1 MNRRMGARLFWAVL
15 AGAAADLAGL
25 GLIAAAAW
33 LITRAAE
40 QPPLA
45 ALSVAIVATRAFAT
59 GKGVFRYAERLTG
72 HDVALRAQA
81 GTRERLY
88 EALIPPQRPRHGGAD
103 LLSRM
108 VDDTEAVQ
116 DLLVRCL
123 LPAAAAAIAG
133 LAAVVVGLTI
143 LPVSALVLVAGLVVA
158 GVLLPAG
165 TAAAARRW
173 SARIAPARATLAGR
187 VADLVHGSADLA
199 AYGADGQALAR
210 ALTAD
215 RALAALERRQ
225 ARVHAAALAGGTLVQ
240 GLTVAAVVLIAQGA
254 GAGSVGTAVLA
265 LTSLVAFEP
274 VLPLAAAGERLAGIT
289 AALRRL
295 REVRATAPAT
305 TEPVTP
311 APRPEAPLTIEIDN
325 LVVRHPTHDSDP
337 PAGPGDLL
345 SAPALDRRSS
355 ASGDASSLP
364 AHGQDSPALGEV
376 PSQPAP
382 DRRSSTSGDVRAPS
396 GGAPSRGDDVP
407 SLPSP
412 DRQASVPGDVGSA
425 SGGASARSG
434 GGVGR
439 AGASGRPAL
448 DGVSLRLTPG
458 KRVAIV
464 GPSGAGK
471 STLLAAL
478 MRLVEPE
485 SGAVRVNG
493 TDLRDLA
500 GDDVRTLMTGLT
512 QDPYIF
518 RASLRDNLR
527 LAGPGADDERL
538 WQAVRDARL
547 DEWVERTGWD
557 AELGED
563 GRTVS
568 GGQLQRLAL
577 ARALLY
583 DPPVLLLDEPAEALD
598 EEAADRLMSD
608 LLDVTRE
615 RTTLLVTHRLKGLEL
630 VDEIVVLEEGRVVQ
644 RGRHDELVSVP
655 GYYRDLWESEVL
667 TRR

>member
-1 MNRRMGARLFWAVL
+1 MGMRLVWAVL

-81 GTRERLY
+81 RTRERLY
-88 EALIPPQRPRHGGAD
+88 EALVPPQQPRQGGAD

-123 LPAAAAAIAG
+123 LPAAAAATAG
-133 LAAVVVGLTI
+133 LAAVVIGLTI
-143 LPVSALVLVAGLVVA
+143 LPMAALVLVAGLVVA

-173 SARIAPARATLAGR
+173 SARIAPARAALAGR

-199 AYGADGQALAR
+199 AYGADGDALAR
-210 ALTAD
+210 ALAAD
-215 RALAALERRQ
+215 EALAALERRQ

-240 GLTVAAVVLIAQGA
+240 GLTVAGVVLLAQAG

-274 VLPLAAAGERLAGIT
+274 VLPLAAAGERLAGVT

-295 REVRATAPAT
+295 REVRASTPAV
-305 TEPVTP
+305 TEPAAP
-311 APRPEAPLTIEIDN
+311 APRPEPPLTVEVDD
-325 LVVRHPTHDSDP
+325 LVVRHPVP
-337 PAGPGDLL
+337 
-345 SAPALDRRSS
+345 
-355 ASGDASSLP
+355 
-364 AHGQDSPALGEV
+364 HGA
-376 PSQPAP
+376 AP
-382 DRRSSTSGDVRAPS
+382 D
-396 GGAPSRGDDVP
+396 SRP
-407 SLPSP
+407 
-412 DRQASVPGDVGSA
+412 AA
-425 SGGASARSG
+425 NAARG
-434 GGVGR
+434 PTAGF
-439 AGASGRPAL
+439 AGADTARAAAAGRPAV

-458 KRVAIV
+458 KRVAVV

-493 TDLRDLA
+493 VDIRDLA
-500 GDDVRTLMTGLT
+500 GDDVRAMMTGLT

-518 RASLRDNLR
+518 RTSLRDNLR
-527 LAGPGADDERL
+527 LAGPDADEETLRR
-538 WQAVRDARL
+538 AVRDARL
-547 DEWVERTGWD
+547 EEWVERTGWD

-598 EEAADRLMSD
+598 EETADRLMSD
-608 LLDVTRE
+608 LLDVTRD

-630 VDEIVVLEEGRVVQ
+630 VDEVIVLDEGRVVQ

>member
-1 MNRRMGARLFWAVL
+1 MNRRMGTRLLWAVL

-33 LITRAAE
+33 LITRAAQ
-40 QPPLA
+40 QPGLA

-59 GKGVFRYAERLTG
+59 SKGVFRYAERLTG

-81 GTRERLY
+81 GTREQLY
-88 EALIPPQRPRHGGAD
+88 RALIPPQQPRHGGAD

-123 LPAAAAAIAG
+123 LPAAAAALAG
-133 LAAVVVGLTI
+133 LAAVVIGLAV
-143 LPVSALVLVAGLVVA
+143 LPVTALVLVAGLVLA
-158 GVLLPAG
+158 GVALPAG

-173 SARIAPARATLAGR
+173 SARIAPARAALAGR

-199 AYGADGQALAR
+199 AYGADEEALAK
-210 ALTAD
+210 ALAAD
-215 RALAALERRQ
+215 ESLAALERRQ

-240 GLTVAAVVLIAQGA
+240 GLTVAAVVLLAQGA
-254 GAGSVGTAVLA
+254 GAGSVATAVLA

-295 REVRATAPAT
+295 REVRAATPAVA
-305 TEPVTP
+305 EPASP
-311 APRPEAPLTIEIDN
+311 APRPEAPLTVEIDD
-325 LVVRHPTHDSDP
+325 LVVRH
-337 PAGPGDLL
+337 
-345 SAPALDRRSS
+345 
-355 ASGDASSLP
+355 
-364 AHGQDSPALGEV
+364 
-376 PSQPAP
+376 
-382 DRRSSTSGDVRAPS
+382 
-396 GGAPSRGDDVP
+396 
-407 SLPSP
+407 
-412 DRQASVPGDVGSA
+412 GSA
-425 SGGASARSG
+425 
-434 GGVGR
+434 R
-439 AGASGRPAL
+439 AAL
-448 DGVSLRLTPG
+448 DGVSLTLTPG
-458 KRVAIV
+458 RRVAIV

-485 SGAVRVNG
+485 SGSIRVNG
-493 TDLRDLA
+493 VDVRDLA

-518 RASLRDNLR
+518 RASLKDNLR
-527 LAGPGADDERL
+527 LAGPEAGEEELER
-538 WQAVRDARL
+538 AVRDARL
-547 DEWVERTGWD
+547 DGWVERTGWD

-598 EEAADRLMSD
+598 EETADRLMGD
-608 LLDVTRE
+608 LLDVTRD
-615 RTTLLVTHRLKGLEL
+615 RTTLLVTHRLKGLES
-630 VDEIVVLEEGRVVQ
+630 VDEVVVLEEGRVVQ

>member
-1 MNRRMGARLFWAVL
+1 MNRRMGKRLVWAVL

-33 LITRAAE
+33 LITRAAQ
-40 QPPLA
+40 QPSLA

-81 GTRERLY
+81 STRERLY

-116 DLLVRCL
+116 DLLVRAL
-123 LPAAAAAIAG
+123 LPAAAAALAG
-133 LAAVVVGLTI
+133 LAAVVIGLTV
-143 LPVSALVLVAGLVVA
+143 LPVTALVLVAGLVVA

-173 SARIAPARATLAGR
+173 SARIAPARAALAAR

-199 AYGADGQALAR
+199 AYGASGDALAK
-210 ALTAD
+210 AVDAD
-215 RALAALERRQ
+215 GSLAALERRQ
-225 ARVHAAALAGGTLVQ
+225 ARVHAAALAGGTLTQ
-240 GLTVAAVVLIAQGA
+240 GLTVAAIVLIAQGA
-254 GAGSVGTAVLA
+254 GAGSVATAVLA
-265 LTSLVAFEP
+265 LTALVAFEP
-274 VLPLAAAGERLAGIT
+274 VLPLAAAGERMAGIM
-289 AALRRL
+289 AAVRRL
-295 REVRATAPAT
+295 REVRAAAPAVA
-305 TEPVTP
+305 EPAAPVP
-311 APRPEAPLTIEIDN
+311 APSAPLTVEVDD
-325 LVVRHPTHDSDP
+325 LVVRH
-337 PAGPGDLL
+337 
-345 SAPALDRRSS
+345 
-355 ASGDASSLP
+355 
-364 AHGQDSPALGEV
+364 E
-376 PSQPAP
+376 
-382 DRRSSTSGDVRAPS
+382 
-396 GGAPSRGDDVP
+396 GA
-407 SLPSP
+407 
-412 DRQASVPGDVGSA
+412 A
-425 SGGASARSG
+425 
-434 GGVGR
+434 
-439 AGASGRPAL
+439 RPAL

-458 KRVAIV
+458 RRVAIV

-478 MRLVEPE
+478 MRLVDPE
-485 SGAVRVNG
+485 SGNIRING
-493 TDLRDLA
+493 TDIRDVS

-512 QDPYIF
+512 QDPYVF
-518 RASLRDNLR
+518 RTTLRDNLR
-527 LAGPGADDERL
+527 LAGPEADDERL
-538 WQAVRDARL
+538 AEAVREARL
-547 DEWVERTGWD
+547 DHWVERTGWD

-583 DPPVLLLDEPAEALD
+583 DPPILLLDEPAEALD
-598 EEAADRLMSD
+598 EETADRLTAD
-608 LLDVTRE
+608 LLDVTGE

-630 VDEIVVLEEGRVVQ
+630 VDEVVVLEEGRVVQ
-644 RGRHDELVSVP
+644 RGHHDELVATP
-655 GYYRDLWESEVL
+655 GYYRDLWESEAL

>member
-1 MNRRMGARLFWAVL
+1 MRLLWAVL

-33 LITRAAE
+33 LITRAAQ
-40 QPPLA
+40 QPSMA

-59 GKGVFRYAERLTG
+59 SKGVFRYAERLTG

-88 EALIPPQRPRHGGAD
+88 HALIPPQQPRHGGAD

-123 LPAAAAAIAG
+123 LPAAAAAVAG
-133 LAAVVVGLTI
+133 LAAVVIGLTI
-143 LPVSALVLVAGLVVA
+143 LPVAALALVAGLVLA
-158 GVLLPAG
+158 GVALPAG

-173 SARIAPARATLAGR
+173 SARIAPARAALAGR

-199 AYGADGQALAR
+199 AYGADDEALAK
-210 ALTAD
+210 ALATGES
-215 RALAALERRQ
+215 LAALERRQ

-240 GLTVAAVVLIAQGA
+240 GLTVAAVVLLAQGA
-254 GAGSVGTAVLA
+254 GTGSVGTAVLA
-265 LTSLVAFEP
+265 LTALVAFEP
-274 VLPLAAAGERLAGIT
+274 VLPLAAAGERMAGIT

-295 REVRATAPAT
+295 REVRSTTPAVTEPTAPG
-305 TEPVTP
+305 PVP
-311 APRPEAPLTIEIDN
+311 ASPLTIEIAN
-325 LVVRHPTHDSDP
+325 LVVRHPGAATPPTITARDGATADAPPSSLGADVP
-337 PAGPGDLL
+337 PAG
-345 SAPALDRRSS
+345 
-355 ASGDASSLP
+355 
-364 AHGQDSPALGEV
+364 
-376 PSQPAP
+376 
-382 DRRSSTSGDVRAPS
+382 RA
-396 GGAPSRGDDVP
+396 
-407 SLPSP
+407 
-412 DRQASVPGDVGSA
+412 
-425 SGGASARSG
+425 
-434 GGVGR
+434 
-439 AGASGRPAL
+439 AL
-448 DGVSLRLTPG
+448 DGVSLRITPG
-458 KRVAIV
+458 KRVAVV

-485 SGAVRVNG
+485 SGNIRING
-493 TDLRDLA
+493 VDIRDLS

-518 RASLRDNLR
+518 RTTLRDNLR
-527 LAGPGADDERL
+527 LAGPDADEEALRR
-538 WQAVRDARL
+538 AVREARL
-547 DEWVERTGWD
+547 DDWVERTGWD

-563 GRTVS
+563 GKTVS
-568 GGQLQRLAL
+568 GGQAQRLAL

-598 EEAADRLMSD
+598 EETADRLMSD
-608 LLDVTRE
+608 LLDVTGD
-615 RTTLLVTHRLKGLEL
+615 RTTVLVTHRLKGLEL
-630 VDEIVVLEEGRVVQ
+630 VDEIVVLDEGRVAQ
-644 RGRHDELVSVP
+644 RGRHDELVAAP

>member
-1 MNRRMGARLFWAVL
+1 MNRRMGTRLAWAVL

-33 LITRAAE
+33 LITRAAQ
-40 QPPLA
+40 QPSLA

-88 EALIPPQRPRHGGAD
+88 EALVPPQRPRHGGAD

-116 DLLVRCL
+116 DLLVRAL
-123 LPAAAAAIAG
+123 LPAAAALLTG
-133 LAAVVVGLTI
+133 LAAVVIGLFV
-143 LPVSALVLVAGLVVA
+143 LPVTALVLVAGLVVA
-158 GVLLPAG
+158 GVLLPAA

-173 SARIAPARATLAGR
+173 SARIAPARAALAAR

-199 AYGADGQALAR
+199 AYGAGERALSGALA
-210 ALTAD
+210 AD
-215 RALAALERRQ
+215 ESLAALERRQ
-225 ARVHAAALAGGTLVQ
+225 SRVHAAALAVGTLAQ
-240 GLTVAAVVLIAQGA
+240 GLTVAAIVLLAQGA
-254 GAGSVGTAVLA
+254 GAGSVATAVLA
-265 LTSLVAFEP
+265 LTALVSFEP
-274 VLPLAAAGERLAGIT
+274 VLPLAAAGERMAGIT
-289 AALRRL
+289 AAIRRL
-295 REVRATAPAT
+295 REVRAAAPAV
-305 TEPVTP
+305 TEPAAP
-311 APRPEAPLTIEIDN
+311 APVPSAPLTVEVEG
-325 LVVRHPTHDSDP
+325 LVVRHP
-337 PAGPGDLL
+337 
-345 SAPALDRRSS
+345 
-355 ASGDASSLP
+355 
-364 AHGQDSPALGEV
+364 
-376 PSQPAP
+376 
-382 DRRSSTSGDVRAPS
+382 
-396 GGAPSRGDDVP
+396 GA
-407 SLPSP
+407 
-412 DRQASVPGDVGSA
+412 A
-425 SGGASARSG
+425 
-434 GGVGR
+434 
-439 AGASGRPAL
+439 RPAL

-458 KRVAIV
+458 RRVAIV

-485 SGAVRVNG
+485 SGSVRVNG
-493 TDLRDLA
+493 ADLRDLS

-518 RASLRDNLR
+518 RTTLRDNLR
-527 LAGPGADDERL
+527 LAGPDADDERL
-538 WQAVRDARL
+538 TAAVREARL
-547 DEWVERTGWD
+547 GPWVERTGWD

-598 EEAADRLMSD
+598 EETADRLMAD
-608 LLDVTRE
+608 LLDVIRE
-615 RTTLLVTHRLKGLEL
+615 RTTVLVTHRLKGLES
-630 VDEIVVLEEGRVVQ
+630 VDEVVVLDEGRVVQ
-644 RGRHDELVSVP
+644 RGRHDELVAVP
-655 GYYRDLWESEVL
+655 GYYRDLWESEAL

>member
-1 MNRRMGARLFWAVL
+1 MNRRMGTRLLWAVL

-33 LITRAAE
+33 LITRAAQ
-40 QPPLA
+40 QPGLA

-59 GKGVFRYAERLTG
+59 SKGVFRYAERLTG

-81 GTRERLY
+81 GTREQLY
-88 EALIPPQRPRHGGAD
+88 RALIPPQQPRHGGAD

-123 LPAAAAAIAG
+123 LPAAAAALAG
-133 LAAVVVGLTI
+133 LAAVVIGLAI
-143 LPVSALVLVAGLVVA
+143 LPVTALVLVAGLVLA
-158 GVLLPAG
+158 GVALPAG

-173 SARIAPARATLAGR
+173 SARIAPARAALAGR

-199 AYGADGQALAR
+199 AYGADEEALAK
-210 ALTAD
+210 ALAAD
-215 RALAALERRQ
+215 ESLAALERRQ

-240 GLTVAAVVLIAQGA
+240 GLTVAAVVLLAQGA
-254 GAGSVGTAVLA
+254 GAGSVATAVLA

-295 REVRATAPAT
+295 REVRAATPAVA
-305 TEPVTP
+305 EPARP
-311 APRPEAPLTIEIDN
+311 APRPETPLTVEIDD
-325 LVVRHPTHDSDP
+325 LVVRH
-337 PAGPGDLL
+337 
-345 SAPALDRRSS
+345 
-355 ASGDASSLP
+355 
-364 AHGQDSPALGEV
+364 
-376 PSQPAP
+376 
-382 DRRSSTSGDVRAPS
+382 
-396 GGAPSRGDDVP
+396 
-407 SLPSP
+407 
-412 DRQASVPGDVGSA
+412 GSA
-425 SGGASARSG
+425 
-434 GGVGR
+434 R
-439 AGASGRPAL
+439 AAL
-448 DGVSLRLTPG
+448 DGVSLTLTPG
-458 KRVAIV
+458 RRVAIV

-485 SGAVRVNG
+485 SGSIRVNG
-493 TDLRDLA
+493 VDVRDLG
-500 GDDVRTLMTGLT
+500 GDDVRALMTGLT

-518 RASLRDNLR
+518 RASLKDNLR
-527 LAGPGADDERL
+527 LAGPEAGEEELER
-538 WQAVRDARL
+538 AVRDARL
-547 DEWVERTGWD
+547 DGWVERTGWD

-598 EEAADRLMSD
+598 EETADRLMGD
-608 LLDVTRE
+608 LLDVTRD
-615 RTTLLVTHRLKGLEL
+615 RTTLLVTHRLKGLES
-630 VDEIVVLEEGRVVQ
+630 VDEVVVLEEGRVVQ

>member
-1 MNRRMGARLFWAVL
+1 MNRRMGTRLAWAVL
-15 AGAAADLAGL
+15 AGSAADLAGL

-88 EALIPPQRPRHGGAD
+88 RALIPPQRPRHGGAD

-123 LPAAAAAIAG
+123 LPAAAAAMAG
-133 LAAVVVGLTI
+133 LAAVVIGLTI
-143 LPVSALVLVAGLVVA
+143 LPVAALVLVAGLVLA
-158 GVLLPAG
+158 GVVLPAG

-173 SARIAPARATLAGR
+173 SARIAPARAALAGR
-187 VADLVHGSADLA
+187 VADLVHGAADLA
-199 AYGADGQALAR
+199 AYGADDAALAR
-210 ALTAD
+210 ALAAD
-215 RALAALERRQ
+215 ESLAALERRQ

-240 GLTVAAVVLIAQGA
+240 GLTVAAVVLLAQGA

-274 VLPLAAAGERLAGIT
+274 VLPLAAAGERMAGIT

-295 REVRATAPAT
+295 REVRSAEPAVGEPAAPA
-305 TEPVTP
+305 PVP
-311 APRPEAPLTIEIDN
+311 GGPLTVEIDD
-325 LVVRHPTHDSDP
+325 LVVRHAAREAP
-337 PAGPGDLL
+337 PSGVPSSPGA
-345 SAPALDRRSS
+345 APA
-355 ASGDASSLP
+355 A
-364 AHGQDSPALGEV
+364 GEHT
-376 PSQPAP
+376 PRPPGSRGTA
-382 DRRSSTSGDVRAPS
+382 
-396 GGAPSRGDDVP
+396 GGAG
-407 SLPSP
+407 
-412 DRQASVPGDVGSA
+412 
-425 SGGASARSG
+425 
-434 GGVGR
+434 
-439 AGASGRPAL
+439 GRPAL

-458 KRVAIV
+458 KRVAVV

-478 MRLVEPE
+478 MRLAEPE
-485 SGAVRVNG
+485 SGTITVNG
-493 TDLRDLA
+493 TDLREFA

-518 RASLRDNLR
+518 RAGLRDNLR
-527 LAGPGADDERL
+527 LAGPEADDEDLRR
-538 WQAVRDARL
+538 AVRDARL
-547 DEWVERTGWD
+547 EAWVERTGWD
-557 AELGED
+557 TELGED
-563 GRTVS
+563 GTTVS

-598 EEAADRLMSD
+598 EETADRLMAD
-608 LLDVTRE
+608 LLDVTRD
-615 RTTLLVTHRLKGLEL
+615 RTTLLVTHRLKGLEA
-630 VDEIVVLEEGRVVQ
+630 VDEVVVLDEGRVIQ

>member
-1 MNRRMGARLFWAVL
+1 MNRRMGTRLAWAVL

-33 LITRAAE
+33 LITRAAQ
-40 QPPLA
+40 QPSLA

-88 EALIPPQRPRHGGAD
+88 QALVPPQRPRHGGAD

-116 DLLVRCL
+116 DLLVRAL
-123 LPAAAAAIAG
+123 LPAAAALLTG
-133 LAAVVVGLTI
+133 LAAVAIGLFV
-143 LPVSALVLVAGLVVA
+143 LPLTALVLVAGLVVA
-158 GVLLPAG
+158 GVLLPAA

-173 SARIAPARATLAGR
+173 SARIAPARAALAAR

-199 AYGADGQALAR
+199 AYGAGER
-210 ALTAD
+210 ALSG
-215 RALAALERRQ
+215 ALAADEALAGLERRQ
-225 ARVHAAALAGGTLVQ
+225 SRVHAAALAVGTLAQ
-240 GLTVAAVVLIAQGA
+240 GLTVAAIVLLAQGA
-254 GAGSVGTAVLA
+254 GAGSVATAVLA
-265 LTSLVAFEP
+265 LTALVSFEP
-274 VLPLAAAGERLAGIT
+274 VLPLAAAGERMAGIT
-289 AALRRL
+289 AAIRRL
-295 REVRATAPAT
+295 REVRAAAPAV
-305 TEPVTP
+305 TEPAAP
-311 APRPEAPLTIEIDN
+311 APVPSAPLTVEVDD
-325 LVVRHPTHDSDP
+325 LVVRHP
-337 PAGPGDLL
+337 
-345 SAPALDRRSS
+345 
-355 ASGDASSLP
+355 DA
-364 AHGQDSPALGEV
+364 A
-376 PSQPAP
+376 
-382 DRRSSTSGDVRAPS
+382 RA
-396 GGAPSRGDDVP
+396 
-407 SLPSP
+407 
-412 DRQASVPGDVGSA
+412 
-425 SGGASARSG
+425 
-434 GGVGR
+434 
-439 AGASGRPAL
+439 AL

-458 KRVAIV
+458 RRVAIV

-485 SGAVRVNG
+485 SGSVRVNG
-493 TDLRDLA
+493 TDLRDLS

-518 RASLRDNLR
+518 RTTLRDNLR
-527 LAGPGADDERL
+527 LAGPDAGDERL
-538 WQAVRDARL
+538 AAAVREARL
-547 DEWVERTGWD
+547 GPWVERTGWD
-557 AELGED
+557 TELGED

-598 EEAADRLMSD
+598 EETADRLMAD
-608 LLDVTRE
+608 LLDVIRD
-615 RTTLLVTHRLKGLEL
+615 RTTVLVTHRLKGLES
-630 VDEIVVLEEGRVVQ
+630 VDEVVVLDEGRVVQ
-644 RGRHDELVSVP
+644 RGRHDELVAVP
-655 GYYRDLWESEVL
+655 GYYRDLWESEAL

>member
-1 MNRRMGARLFWAVL
+1 MNRRMGTRLLWAVL

-33 LITRAAE
+33 LITRAAQ
-40 QPPLA
+40 QPGLA

-59 GKGVFRYAERLTG
+59 SKGVFRYAERLTG

-81 GTRERLY
+81 GTREQLY
-88 EALIPPQRPRHGGAD
+88 RALIPPQQPRHGGAD

-123 LPAAAAAIAG
+123 LPAAAAALAG
-133 LAAVVVGLTI
+133 LAAVVIGLAV
-143 LPVSALVLVAGLVVA
+143 LPVTALVLVAGLLLA
-158 GVLLPAG
+158 GVALPAG

-173 SARIAPARATLAGR
+173 SARIAPARAALAGR

-199 AYGADGQALAR
+199 AYGADAEALAK
-210 ALTAD
+210 ALAAD
-215 RALAALERRQ
+215 ESLAALERRQ

-240 GLTVAAVVLIAQGA
+240 GLTVAAVVLLAQGA
-254 GAGSVGTAVLA
+254 GAGSVATAVLA
-265 LTSLVAFEP
+265 LTALVAFEP

-295 REVRATAPAT
+295 REVRTAAPAVA
-305 TEPVTP
+305 EPAES
-311 APRPEAPLTIEIDN
+311 APRPEAPLTVEIDD
-325 LVVRHPTHDSDP
+325 LVVRHG
-337 PAGPGDLL
+337 A
-345 SAPALDRRSS
+345 A
-355 ASGDASSLP
+355 
-364 AHGQDSPALGEV
+364 
-376 PSQPAP
+376 
-382 DRRSSTSGDVRAPS
+382 RA
-396 GGAPSRGDDVP
+396 
-407 SLPSP
+407 
-412 DRQASVPGDVGSA
+412 
-425 SGGASARSG
+425 
-434 GGVGR
+434 
-439 AGASGRPAL
+439 AL
-448 DGVSLRLTPG
+448 DGVSLTLTPG

-485 SGAVRVNG
+485 SGGIRVNG
-493 TDLRDLA
+493 VDVRDLA

-518 RASLRDNLR
+518 RASLKDNLR
-527 LAGPGADDERL
+527 LAGPEAGQEELDA
-538 WQAVRDARL
+538 AVRDARL
-547 DEWVERTGWD
+547 DGWVERTGWG

-598 EEAADRLMSD
+598 EETADRLMGD
-608 LLDVTRE
+608 LLDVTRD
-615 RTTLLVTHRLKGLEL
+615 RTTLLVTHRLKGLES
-630 VDEIVVLEEGRVVQ
+630 VDEVVVLEEGRVVQ

>member
-1 MNRRMGARLFWAVL
+1 MNRRMGLRLTWAVL

-59 GKGVFRYAERLTG
+59 SKGVFRYAERLTG

-88 EALIPPQRPRHGGAD
+88 QALIPPQRPRHGGAD

-123 LPAAAAAIAG
+123 LPATAAALAG
-133 LAAVVVGLTI
+133 LAAVVIGLTL
-143 LPVSALVLVAGLVVA
+143 LPVAALVLVAGLVVA
-158 GVLLPAG
+158 GVALPAG

-173 SARIAPARATLAGR
+173 SARIAPARAALAER

-199 AYGADGQALAR
+199 AYGAGDRALAR
-210 ALTAD
+210 ASAAD
-215 RALAALERRQ
+215 ETLAALERRQ
-225 ARVHAAALAGGTLVQ
+225 ARVHALALAGGTLVQ
-240 GLTVAAVVLIAQGA
+240 GLTVAAIVLLAQAA
-254 GAGSVGTAVLA
+254 GTDSVATAVLA
-265 LTSLVAFEP
+265 LTALVAFEP
-274 VLPLAAAGERLAGIT
+274 VLPLAAAGERLAGIM

-295 REVRATAPAT
+295 RDVSSTPAAVTEPATAS
-305 TEPVTP
+305 P
-311 APRPEAPLTIEIDN
+311 APASPLTVEIND
-325 LVVRHPTHDSDP
+325 LVVRHAPRVPEAADVAAEP
-337 PAGPGDLL
+337 VDL
-345 SAPALDRRSS
+345 AARPVGGR
-355 ASGDASSLP
+355 
-364 AHGQDSPALGEV
+364 E
-376 PSQPAP
+376 
-382 DRRSSTSGDVRAPS
+382 RA
-396 GGAPSRGDDVP
+396 AV
-407 SLPSP
+407 
-412 DRQASVPGDVGSA
+412 
-425 SGGASARSG
+425 
-434 GGVGR
+434 
-439 AGASGRPAL
+439 
-448 DGVSLRLTPG
+448 DGVSLSLTPG
-458 KRVAIV
+458 KRVALV

-478 MRLVEPE
+478 MRLIEPE
-485 SGAVRVNG
+485 SGTIRLNGVDVR
-493 TDLRDLA
+493 RLA
-500 GDDVRTLMTGLT
+500 SDDVRAMMTGLT

-518 RASLRDNLR
+518 QTTLRANLR
-527 LAGPGADDERL
+527 LAGPEADDEKLR
-538 WQAVRDARL
+538 QAVREARL
-547 DEWVERTGWD
+547 ENWVERAGWD

-583 DPPVLLLDEPAEALD
+583 DPAVLLLDEPAEALD
-598 EEAADRLMSD
+598 EEAADALMTD
-608 LLDVTRE
+608 LLDVTHD
-615 RTTLLVTHRLKGLEL
+615 RTTLLVTHRLKGLEQ
-630 VDEIVVLEEGRVVQ
+630 VDEIVVLEDGRVVQ
-644 RGRHDELVSVP
+644 RGHHDELVTEP

>member
-1 MNRRMGARLFWAVL
+1 MKRRIGLRVWWAVL
-15 AGAAADLAGL
+15 AGSAADLAGL

-81 GTRERLY
+81 GTREDLY

-123 LPAAAAAIAG
+123 LPAAAAAMAG

-143 LPVSALVLVAGLVVA
+143 LPVAALVLEAGLVLA

-173 SARIAPARATLAGR
+173 SARIAPARAALAGR

-199 AYGADGQALAR
+199 AYGADDAALDRAR
-210 ALTAD
+210 AAD
-215 RALAALERRQ
+215 GALAALERRQ
-225 ARVHAAALAGGTLVQ
+225 SRVHAAALAGGTLLQ
-240 GLTVAAVVLIAQGA
+240 GLTVAAVVLLAQAA
-254 GAGSVGTAVLA
+254 GVGSVGTAVLA
-265 LTSLVAFEP
+265 LTGLVAFEP
-274 VLPLAAAGERLAGIT
+274 VLPLAAAGERMAGIT

-295 REVRATAPAT
+295 REVRSAAPAV
-305 TEPVTP
+305 TEPAAP
-311 APRPEAPLTIEIDN
+311 APRPEAPLTIEIDD
-325 LVVRHPTHDSDP
+325 LVVRHP
-337 PAGPGDLL
+337 
-345 SAPALDRRSS
+345 
-355 ASGDASSLP
+355 ASR
-364 AHGQDSPALGEV
+364 E
-376 PSQPAP
+376 
-382 DRRSSTSGDVRAPS
+382 RA
-396 GGAPSRGDDVP
+396 
-407 SLPSP
+407 
-412 DRQASVPGDVGSA
+412 
-425 SGGASARSG
+425 
-434 GGVGR
+434 
-439 AGASGRPAL
+439 AL
-448 DGVSLRLTPG
+448 DGVSLRVAPG
-458 KRVAIV
+458 RRVAIV

-478 MRLVEPE
+478 MRLAEPE
-485 SGAVRVNG
+485 SGSIRVNG
-493 TDLRDLA
+493 VDLRELA
-500 GDDVRTLMTGLT
+500 GDDVRELMTGLT

-538 WQAVRDARL
+538 RRAVRDARL
-547 DEWVERTGWD
+547 DGWVERTGWD
-557 AELGED
+557 TELGED

-598 EEAADRLMSD
+598 EETADRLMDD
-608 LLDVTRE
+608 LLDVTRD
-615 RTTLLVTHRLKGLEL
+615 RTTLLVTHRLKGLES
-630 VDEIVVLEEGRVVQ
+630 VDEVIVLEDGRVTQ
-644 RGRHDELVSVP
+644 RGRHDELVRVP

>member
-1 MNRRMGARLFWAVL
+1 MNRRMGMRLVWAVL

-59 GKGVFRYAERLTG
+59 SKGVFRYAERLTG

-81 GTRERLY
+81 GTRENLY
-88 EALIPPQRPRHGGAD
+88 RALIPPQQPRHGGAD

-133 LAAVVVGLTI
+133 LAAVVIGLTI
-143 LPVSALVLVAGLVVA
+143 LPVAALVLVAGLVVA
-158 GVLLPAG
+158 GVLLPAS

-173 SARIAPARATLAGR
+173 SARIAPARARLAAR

-199 AYGADGQALAR
+199 AYGADGQALDKAM
-210 ALTAD
+210 AAD
-215 RALAALERRQ
+215 EALATLERRQ

-240 GLTVAAVVLIAQGA
+240 GLTVAAVVLLAQGA
-254 GAGSVGTAVLA
+254 GVGSVGTAVLA
-265 LTSLVAFEP
+265 LTCLVSFEP
-274 VLPLAAAGERLAGIT
+274 VLPLAAAGERMAGIT

-295 REVRATAPAT
+295 REVRSAAPAVV
-305 TEPVTP
+305 EPAAP
-311 APRPEAPLTIEIDN
+311 APRPEAPLTIEIND
-325 LVVRHPTHDSDP
+325 LVVRHTARPGADDASTPPHD
-337 PAGPGDLL
+337 AHQ
-345 SAPALDRRSS
+345 PALDGTRRM
-355 ASGDASSLP
+355 P
-364 AHGQDSPALGEV
+364 AA
-376 PSQPAP
+376 
-382 DRRSSTSGDVRAPS
+382 R
-396 GGAPSRGDDVP
+396 
-407 SLPSP
+407 
-412 DRQASVPGDVGSA
+412 GSA
-425 SGGASARSG
+425 THATTARDSAIDAAPADG
-434 GGVGR
+434 E
-439 AGASGRPAL
+439 RPAL

-458 KRVAIV
+458 KRMAIV

-478 MRLVEPE
+478 MRLVDPE
-485 SGAVRVNG
+485 SGNIQING
-493 TDLRDLA
+493 VDLRDLA

-518 RASLRDNLR
+518 RTTLRDNLR
-527 LAGPGADDERL
+527 LAGPEADDETLRR
-538 WQAVRDARL
+538 AVRDARL
-547 DEWVERTGWD
+547 DGWVERTGWD
-557 AELGED
+557 TELGED

-598 EEAADRLMSD
+598 EETADRLMSD
-608 LLDVTRE
+608 LLDVTRD

-630 VDEIVVLEEGRVVQ
+630 VDEVVVLEEGRVVQ
-644 RGRHDELVSVP
+644 RGRHDELVAVP
-655 GYYRDLWESEVL
+655 GYYRDLWESEAL

>member
-1 MNRRMGARLFWAVL
+1 MNRRMGTRLAWAVL

-33 LITRAAE
+33 LITRAAQ
-40 QPPLA
+40 QPSLA

-88 EALIPPQRPRHGGAD
+88 QALVPPQRPRHGGAD

-116 DLLVRCL
+116 DLLVRAL
-123 LPAAAAAIAG
+123 LPAAAALLTG
-133 LAAVVVGLTI
+133 LAAVAIGLFV
-143 LPVSALVLVAGLVVA
+143 LPLTALVLVAGLVVA
-158 GVLLPAG
+158 GVLLPAA

-173 SARIAPARATLAGR
+173 SARIAPARAALAAR

-199 AYGADGQALAR
+199 AYGAGERALSGALA
-210 ALTAD
+210 AD
-215 RALAALERRQ
+215 EALAALERRQ
-225 ARVHAAALAGGTLVQ
+225 SRVHAAALAVGTLAQ
-240 GLTVAAVVLIAQGA
+240 GLTVAAIVLLAQGA
-254 GAGSVGTAVLA
+254 GAGSVATAVLA
-265 LTSLVAFEP
+265 LTALVSFEP
-274 VLPLAAAGERLAGIT
+274 VLPLAAAGERMAGIT
-289 AALRRL
+289 AAIRRL
-295 REVRATAPAT
+295 REVRAAAPAV
-305 TEPVTP
+305 TEPAAP
-311 APRPEAPLTIEIDN
+311 APVPSAPLTVEVDD
-325 LVVRHPTHDSDP
+325 LVVRHP
-337 PAGPGDLL
+337 
-345 SAPALDRRSS
+345 
-355 ASGDASSLP
+355 DA
-364 AHGQDSPALGEV
+364 A
-376 PSQPAP
+376 
-382 DRRSSTSGDVRAPS
+382 
-396 GGAPSRGDDVP
+396 
-407 SLPSP
+407 
-412 DRQASVPGDVGSA
+412 
-425 SGGASARSG
+425 
-434 GGVGR
+434 
-439 AGASGRPAL
+439 RPAL

-458 KRVAIV
+458 RRVAIV

-485 SGAVRVNG
+485 SGSVRVNG
-493 TDLRDLA
+493 TDLRDLS

-518 RASLRDNLR
+518 RTTLRDNLR
-527 LAGPGADDERL
+527 LAGPDAGDERL
-538 WQAVRDARL
+538 TAAVREARL
-547 DEWVERTGWD
+547 GPWVERTGWD

-598 EEAADRLMSD
+598 EETADRLMAD
-608 LLDVTRE
+608 LLDVIRD
-615 RTTLLVTHRLKGLEL
+615 RTTVLVTHRLKGLES
-630 VDEIVVLEEGRVVQ
+630 VDEVVVLDEGRVVQ
-644 RGRHDELVSVP
+644 RGRHDELVAAP
-655 GYYRDLWESEVL
+655 GYYRDLWESEAL